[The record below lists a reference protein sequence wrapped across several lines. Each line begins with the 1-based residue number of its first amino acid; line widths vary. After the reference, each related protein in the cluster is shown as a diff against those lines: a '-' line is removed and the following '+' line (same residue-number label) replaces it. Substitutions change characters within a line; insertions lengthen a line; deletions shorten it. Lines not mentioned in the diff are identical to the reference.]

1 MSATSIMKNIASLI
15 TTVFMIALINV
26 AVSLSCSSYGCYHW
40 VNMFNHDLVCH
51 GCINVMKYMKDFQM
65 MMYVSFGLL
74 LIKEIKG
81 LIDSVN
87 DKFYDW
93 CEGEDKTDEK
103 VTECPPTDD
112 VTTAEEKTTKV
123 NVSNYSLG
131 RNSPRPSWSANMHD

>member
-26 AVSLSCSSYGCYHW
+26 AVNVSCSSYGCYHW
-40 VNMFNHDLVCH
+40 SNMFNHDLVCH

-65 MMYVSFGLL
+65 MMYVSLGIL

-93 CEGEDKTDEK
+93 CDEEDEKTTTDEK
-103 VTECPPTDD
+103 
-112 VTTAEEKTTKV
+112 KTTKV

-131 RNSPRPSWSANMHD
+131 RNSPRPSWNPNMHD